1 VNQSD
6 GKEITM
12 SKPVRILG
20 IAGSLRRESHNR
32 AALRAAALLVPPDA
46 TLDIFELDG
55 IPSFNQDEEQSPPA
69 KVVELKR
76 RIREADAVLI
86 VTPEYNYSV
95 PGVLKNA
102 IDWASRPYGDS
113 AWSEKPAAIKGA
125 SVGTI
130 GTARAQYHLRQI
142 MVFLNMFPINQP
154 EVMIGNAATRFDK
167 DGNLTD
173 ETTKDFI
180 RQLLT
185 NLVAWTRRLQQ
196 PQTA

>member
-1 VNQSD
+1 
-6 GKEITM
+6 M
-12 SKPVRILG
+12 ARL
-20 IAGSLRRESHNR
+20 LRW
-32 AALRAAALLVPPDA
+32 AA
-46 TLDIFELDG
+46 TLETFELDG
-55 IPSFNQDEEQSPPA
+55 IPGFSEDFEQTPPA
-69 KVVELKR
+69 AVVELKQ
-76 RIREADAVLI
+76 RIRAADAILL

-113 AWSEKPAAIKGA
+113 AWSGKPAAIMGA
-125 SVGTI
+125 SVGAI

-173 ETTKDFI
+173 EATREFI
-180 RQLLT
+180 RTLVA
-185 NLVAWTRRLQQ
+185 NLVTWTRRLQGASQ
-196 PQTA
+196 ST